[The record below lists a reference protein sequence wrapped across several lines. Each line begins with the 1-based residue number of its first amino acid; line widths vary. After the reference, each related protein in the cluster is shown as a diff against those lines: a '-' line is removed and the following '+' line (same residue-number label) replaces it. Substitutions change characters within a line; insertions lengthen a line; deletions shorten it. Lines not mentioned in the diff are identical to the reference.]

1 MPSELPDQIS
11 LAQVA
16 LWITRAIRPVPEQL
30 FARTKARLDENGL
43 GSNETLRRLIALLAD
58 GELAATAK
66 ISVVYE
72 GEDPLAPVPVPQIG
86 PFEVPASTWYTGD
99 IRWSASALEITE
111 GFDLPPELF
120 DALDYSGDFFAWGNR
135 AFFQPVVLAADKI
148 LAALPALKSPVP
160 DAPTQT
166 SVGGRP
172 PIYDWPDFYAAAAA
186 WIHDNGPPQT
196 QAEMVR
202 AMAQWC
208 QNSWDKEPGD
218 TELKRRIGR
227 FLATFKKE
235 VGN

>member
-86 PFEVPASTWYTGD
+86 PFEDRKS
-99 IRWSASALEITE
+99 
-111 GFDLPPELF
+111 
-120 DALDYSGDFFAWGNR
+120 
-135 AFFQPVVLAADKI
+135 VV
-148 LAALPALKSPVP
+148 
-160 DAPTQT
+160 
-166 SVGGRP
+166 
-172 PIYDWPDFYAAAAA
+172 
-186 WIHDNGPPQT
+186 
-196 QAEMVR
+196 
-202 AMAQWC
+202 
-208 QNSWDKEPGD
+208 
-218 TELKRRIGR
+218 
-227 FLATFKKE
+227 
-235 VGN
+235 